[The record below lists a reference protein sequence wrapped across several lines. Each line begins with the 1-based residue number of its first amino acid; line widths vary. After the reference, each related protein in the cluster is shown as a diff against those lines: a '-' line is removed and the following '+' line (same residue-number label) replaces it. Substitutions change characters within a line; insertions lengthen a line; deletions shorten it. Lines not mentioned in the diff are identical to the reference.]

1 MNQYF
6 RRKFSLTFPSVVKEF
21 SNFEI
26 LNYSILRNILFP
38 YEGNFKLLVATTMP
52 EEDTQPLLKVCT
64 YPEPRSG
71 EAKIKIRLPWDKI
84 LSVCYSLLLCWQVIG
99 NCLYFIRCVK
109 CFRDKTSTFLCE
121 RNAAFLY
128 SEELEVVWLTTQ
140 TILIVV
146 VIVLLPRI
154 PGFLG
159 LKAIFHRLICV
170 PSFFTLVLLLVIAVS
185 RDVMLLLTSPKTF
198 LTMAILIGF
207 ALKYTLAVL
216 AAAMLN
222 YTQLSTLKHRYPLY
236 VFLLSKLTVFVIF
249 LASFIHFTIALIA
262 ITFNVQK
269 FPAAMSS
276 ANSTDFH
283 VVNKLLEN
291 FGVTSFRFK
300 LMSFFWTK
308 LFIDDKGIF

>member
-1 MNQYF
+1 M
-6 RRKFSLTFPSVVKEF
+6 
-21 SNFEI
+21 
-26 LNYSILRNILFP
+26 
-38 YEGNFKLLVATTMP
+38 LVATTMP

-99 NCLYFIRCVK
+99 ICLYFIRCVK
-109 CFRDKTSTFLCE
+109 CFRDKSSTFLCE

-128 SEELEVVWLTTQ
+128 SEELEVFWLATQ

-159 LKAIFHRLICV
+159 VKEIFNRLKCV

-185 RDVMLLLTSPKTF
+185 RDVMFLVTSPKTF

-207 ALKYTLAVL
+207 ALKYTLTVL

-222 YTQLSTLKHRYPLY
+222 YTRLSTLKHRYPFY

-249 LASFIHFTIALIA
+249 LASFIHFLNALIA
-262 ITFNVQK
+262 ITFNAQN

-276 ANSTDFH
+276 ANSSDFH

>member
-1 MNQYF
+1 M
-6 RRKFSLTFPSVVKEF
+6 
-21 SNFEI
+21 
-26 LNYSILRNILFP
+26 
-38 YEGNFKLLVATTMP
+38 LVATTMP
-52 EEDTQPLLKVCT
+52 KEDTQPLLKVCT

-99 NCLYFIRCVK
+99 NCLYFVRGIK
-109 CFRDKTSTFLCE
+109 CFRDKSSTFLCE

-159 LKAIFHRLICV
+159 LKAIFHRLKCV

-222 YTQLSTLKHRYPLY
+222 YTQLSTLKHRYPPY
-236 VFLLSKLTVFVIF
+236 VFLLSKLTVFVIS
-249 LASFIHFTIALIA
+249 LVNFIHFATSLIA
-262 ITFNVQK
+262 ITFNAQS
-269 FPAAMSS
+269 FPAEMSS
-276 ANSTDFH
+276 ANSSDFH
-283 VVNKLLEN
+283 VVNDLLGY
-291 FGVTSFRFK
+291 FGVTIFRFK
-300 LMSFFWTK
+300 LMSFFWKK
-308 LFIDDKGIF
+308 LFIDDKGIFEQR